1 MKIDHNIFDDD
12 TFRPQAEDGKDKLS
26 FFWEHC
32 LPEDADDVTASIREK
47 TLKKIQERTNSQ
59 VLPPKKKKL
68 YRLSV
73 AVASIAATVAVLLSI
88 PHTLKM
94 LSHQEDIKHVVAI
107 MDILPLEETDDV
119 VLVMSDQEKLELASD
134 VKIAYTPDGDVS
146 VNSEEFQS
154 VKDIQNKEQG
164 SSHKLYNQL
173 IVPKGK
179 RSQLLLSDGTKV
191 WVNSGTK
198 VIYPR
203 VFGEKKRE
211 IYVDGEV
218 YLEVTPDVKRPFYVN
233 TEGFEVKVLG
243 TSFDVFAYKQM
254 PVSRVVL
261 VNGSVEIKDNHNTQM
276 KMIPN
281 ELVEFNQNSI
291 TEKRTVNAADYKAW
305 IDGLMILNG
314 DRLQLL
320 TERLSLLYG
329 TKIICDSSLDNEQV
343 YGKLDLRDNLDEI
356 IEYIKLMIPLSARE
370 ENGVIYLK
378 REL

>member
-12 TFRPQAEDGKDKLS
+12 TFRPQTEDGKDKLS
-26 FFWEHC
+26 FFWKHC

-47 TLKKIQERTNSQ
+47 TLIKIQERTNSQ
-59 VLPPKKKKL
+59 VLPPKKKKR

-73 AVASIAATVAVLLSI
+73 AVASIAATVAILLSI

-154 VKDIQNKEQG
+154 VKDIQKEEQG
-164 SSHKLYNQL
+164 SFHKLYNQL

-191 WVNSGTK
+191 WVNAGTK

-291 TEKRTVNAADYKAW
+291 SEKRTVNAADYKAW

>member
-47 TLKKIQERTNSQ
+47 TLQKIKERTNSQ

-68 YRLSV
+68 YRLSITI
-73 AVASIAATVAVLLSI
+73 ASIAASVAILLSI
-88 PHTLKM
+88 PYTLKM

-134 VKIAYTPDGDVS
+134 VKIAYTPEGSVS

-203 VFGEKKRE
+203 VFSEKKRE

-314 DRLQLL
+314 DRLHLL
-320 TERLSLLYG
+320 AERLSLLFG

>member
-32 LPEDADDVTASIREK
+32 LPEDADDVTASVREK
-47 TLKKIQERTNSQ
+47 TLQKIKERTNSQ

-68 YRLSV
+68 YRLSITI
-73 AVASIAATVAVLLSI
+73 ASIAASVAILLSI

-134 VKIAYTPDGDVS
+134 VKIAYTPEGSVS

-203 VFGEKKRE
+203 VFSEKKRE

-314 DRLQLL
+314 DRLHLL
-320 TERLSLLYG
+320 AERLSLLFG